1 MNDLEC
7 KKVSD
12 IQQELMAL
20 YNRLIDLTG
29 GGTKKRRTE
38 QENLLLD
45 AMDSLEESIAFLEEA
60 LDE

>member
-29 GGTKKRRTE
+29 GRTKKRRTE

-60 LDE
+60 LGE

>member
-1 MNDLEC
+1 MNDLEY

-12 IQQELMAL
+12 IQRELMAL
-20 YNRLIDLTG
+20 YNRLVDLTG

-45 AMDSLEESIAFLEEA
+45 AMDSLEESIACLEEA
-60 LDE
+60 LGE

>member
-12 IQQELMAL
+12 IQQELMTL
-20 YNRLIDLTG
+20 YNRLVDLTS

-60 LDE
+60 LGE